1 MSKRLALVLL
11 LLGCG
16 PQLGPAV
23 GQSPPAAQDGGGGA
37 APDLG
42 RDLAPADD
50 CRACTQTAPSAG
62 MAGGDAQAGALA
74 TPGGGTSPAAP
85 PRPEAATSDCTC
97 SAWYAPPEA
106 RRRCAPGCP
115 ASVSDQRAGQ
125 VASVT
130 SPAGAPSPAEGDGR
144 SGPQAAGA
152 VPLPPAVPV
161 GGALLQVFAGLVAQG
176 ILTAEEVES
185 WRSAA
190 AALRALERAM
200 VAKLITHLN
209 RAPWLPTGSGA

>member
-62 MAGGDAQAGALA
+62 MA
-74 TPGGGTSPAAP
+74 
-85 PRPEAATSDCTC
+85 C
-97 SAWYAPPEA
+97 
-106 RRRCAPGCP
+106 
-115 ASVSDQRAGQ
+115 
-125 VASVT
+125 
-130 SPAGAPSPAEGDGR
+130 
-144 SGPQAAGA
+144 
-152 VPLPPAVPV
+152 
-161 GGALLQVFAGLVAQG
+161 
-176 ILTAEEVES
+176 
-185 WRSAA
+185 SAA
-190 AALRALERAM
+190 ACDCS
-200 VAKLITHLN
+200 
-209 RAPWLPTGSGA
+209 SGRCCCR